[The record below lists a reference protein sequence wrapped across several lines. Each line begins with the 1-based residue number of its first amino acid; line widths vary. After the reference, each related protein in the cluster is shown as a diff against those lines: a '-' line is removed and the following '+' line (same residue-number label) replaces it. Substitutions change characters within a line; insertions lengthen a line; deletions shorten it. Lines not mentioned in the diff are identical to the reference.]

1 MNGIFWNSRG
11 LRDLAKPLFLHDT
24 SLEQNLDFICLLET
38 VRNEFNNDELNHFC
52 GNKNYLWT
60 WNKPRGRLGCI
71 LVGVNMEVFHIANM
85 IYGDFHVKLKL
96 KNKDGF
102 QWILVAVY
110 GAAQQEYKEAF
121 LTELAHTCR
130 VEVLT
135 ILVGGDFN
143 IIRNP
148 REKNNDRF
156 DSAWPFH
163 FNVVVIDTL
172 DLTELDLVGRKDTWA
187 NNLEIPSRNWI
198 ES

>member
-121 LTELAHTCR
+121 LTETHAELKYLQFWLEET
-130 VEVLT
+130 L
-135 ILVGGDFN
+135 ILLE
-143 IIRNP
+143 IR
-148 REKNNDRF
+148 
-156 DSAWPFH
+156 
-163 FNVVVIDTL
+163 
-172 DLTELDLVGRKDTWA
+172 GRKTMTD
-187 NNLEIPSRNWI
+187 LIVHGLFI
-198 ES
+198 LML